1 MPQSVTTKYSLDLNE
16 FFQQAELISNRFGQ
30 LEGVVTNM
38 RRIDPFKQAN
48 TSAQQISQTLGQ
60 QIQIYQRVN
69 ATAEAFRAEQVRL
82 KQVYTELKAKQNEFI
97 AAGRYDELKGNLSQI
112 QTRLKELRIGLGEAA
127 EKAEKLNKAGS
138 GTSSGGGILGKLL
151 GGGGKGDIKG
161 TVAEL
166 TGMIGVS
173 FGVAE
178 ALKLT
183 ITESARFGKG
193 LSTLSALTGVVGKDL
208 EFLGD
213 AAIDLENK
221 TGIAATDIVEGFKLV
236 GGIKPELLE
245 NKEALAQVTDEV
257 VALSQASGET
267 LADSATVAVGALNQ
281 FGEGADQAGRFVN
294 VLAAGSKLGASE
306 LRDTGEALKTA
317 GTSMKA
323 ANLSF
328 EQGNALIQSLA
339 GVMIKGSEAGTGL
352 RNILLK
358 LETASDKNMRPSVV
372 GLDKALENAS
382 KKLDTTTELTKFF
395 GVENVVAARRI
406 LDTRT
411 EITKLTADLTGT
423 NTAYEQQ
430 RINLDNLSTDLSKAG
445 TATVGFF
452 RDLGQ
457 SQDGFLRFAVRAYT
471 SFLQTL
477 TSKTGEFR
485 AFFRGVFSDG
495 LILNPVQATYN
506 GIDAVVRQRQA
517 NLIAERKRTQDA
529 EVKKVASET
538 IQRANDKET
547 RTLAANNVPLIDAN
561 VIATERTLKDRNQK
575 LLEAR
580 DQYNKTATLLQKASA
595 DQKIRIAADGKL
607 DALALKQAKENQQTA
622 AQALKQ
628 ATKNRADQIEAAR
641 KAASEG
647 PSDATKKAQKKALD
661 IENETA
667 RLLLAAQKEYAEE
680 ATKLETEFGKE
691 RLEALKKDGTEYI
704 NAKFNLEQDALKV
717 QRDAIEKQLQLA
729 KSNKVSVVNGK
740 RQVIADTSVTL
751 ENSAPRVAEIFAQQ
765 QQQLEVERA
774 RQLQLSRVRQEYQL
788 LELAKQSADNELAIF
803 DKYWEEKLLS
813 EKDHSATL
821 ASLELQRDAARKVV
835 AASGNKAEL
844 IAFDEA
850 WAEII
855 ANEKQ
860 NGALYLALV
869 AKRNRDRN
877 TLITNQILET
887 SKKQEDISLAFID
900 TDRFADIK
908 QTEDPTLNAEKLE
921 TVRQQARYRVQI
933 EAGEQRIKLLKEQGE
948 QENAVLIT
956 QTQAAVDK
964 LKQQQKSLTDNSPK
978 YTDIYD
984 LLGITDGLDASQLD
998 KFRQSMQV
1006 IGNSIREATAAI
1018 VEQSEARIQALNSEI
1033 QAKEEQVKIE
1043 EERDKEGF
1051 ANNAELRRSELEALK
1066 KQKAEEQQ
1074 TRKQA
1079 LVAQQALDIAS
1090 ITSTNAVTAANLI
1103 GSAAA
1108 SFRSAAESSFNP
1120 ILGVI
1125 QAVAA
1130 IAVIFSTIIAVRA
1143 KAKAAAGIQLR
1154 GGGRIPKTGRTHEQ
1168 GGHKIEGT
1176 DYEVEKGEHFINA
1189 QDSERYDKTL
1199 QALNK
1204 NNPQEA
1210 LRQLLAEGGV
1220 GLPQV
1225 IIQQMSQANFGQ
1237 AGKLSVNLSPLQAEL
1252 MAMREEMKVIRQN
1265 TKPQPQ
1271 FVTTHEGE
1279 ILEITPDGKRILH
1292 KKR

>member
-1 MPQSVTTKYSLDLNE
+1 VNL
-16 FFQQAELISNRFGQ
+16 
-30 LEGVVTNM
+30 

-48 TSAQQISQTLGQ
+48 TSAQQTNQTLGQ
-60 QIQIYQRVN
+60 QIQVYQKIN

-112 QTRLKELRIGLGEAA
+112 QARLKELRVGLGEAA
-127 EKAEKLNKAGS
+127 EKAEKLDKAGS
-138 GTSSGGGILGKLL
+138 GSGSSGGILGKLL

-183 ITESARFGKG
+183 VTESAKFGKG

-423 NTAYEQQ
+423 QTAYEQQ
-430 RINLDNLSTDLSKAG
+430 RTNLDNLSTDLAKAG

-457 SQDGFLRFAVRAYT
+457 SQDGFLRFAVRSYT
-471 SFLQTL
+471 NFLQTL
-477 TSKTGEFR
+477 TSKTGDFQ

-495 LILNPVQATYN
+495 LIFNPVQATYN
-506 GIDAVVRQRQA
+506 GIDAVYRQRQA
-517 NLIAERKRTQDA
+517 NEIAERKRVQDT
-529 EVKKVASET
+529 EVKRVAAET
-538 IQRANDKET
+538 INKANDRET
-547 RTLAANNVPLIDAN
+547 RALAANNVPLIDAA
-561 VIATERTLKDRNQK
+561 VIAAERTLKDRNQK
-575 LLEAR
+575 LLDAR

-595 DQKIRIAADGKL
+595 DQKARIAADGKL

-647 PSDATKKAQKKALD
+647 PSDADKKARKKTID

-680 ATKLETEFGKE
+680 AAKLETEFGKE
-691 RLEALKKDGTEYI
+691 RLEALKKDGADYI
-704 NAKFNLEQDALKV
+704 NAKANLEQDALKV
-717 QRDAIEKQLQLA
+717 QRDSIEKQLQLA
-729 KSNKVSVVNGK
+729 KSNKVAVVNGK
-740 RQVIADTSVTL
+740 RQVVADTSVTL
-751 ENSAPRVAEIFAQQ
+751 ENSAPRTAEIFAQRQ
-765 QQQLEVERA
+765 QQIEDDRA

-813 EKDHSATL
+813 EKDNSATL
-821 ASLELQRDAARKVV
+821 ASLQLQRDAARKIV
-835 AASGNKAEL
+835 AATGNKADL
-844 IAFDEA
+844 IAFDKA
-850 WAEII
+850 WQEII
-855 ANEKQ
+855 ANEEK
-860 NGALYLALV
+860 NGTVYNALV

-877 TLITNQILET
+877 TLVTNQILDT
-887 SKKQEDISLAFID
+887 SKRQEDIGLAFID
-900 TDRFADIK
+900 TDRYAKI
-908 QTEDPTLNAEKLE
+908 QRTVDPSLNATELE
-921 TVRQQARYRVQI
+921 RKRQQDRLTIQI
-933 EAGEQRIKLLKEQGE
+933 KAGEDRLKLLREQGE
-948 QENAVLIT
+948 AENAVLIT
-956 QTQAAVDK
+956 QTEAAVDK
-964 LKQQQKSLTDNSPK
+964 LKQQQKELTDNSPK
-978 YTDIYD
+978 FTDIYD

-998 KFRQSMQV
+998 QFRQSMQV
-1006 IGNSIREATAAI
+1006 IGDSIREATAAI
-1018 VEQSEARIQALNSEI
+1018 VQQSEARLQAIENEI
-1033 QAKEEQVKIE
+1033 QAKEEQLKIE
-1043 EERDKEGF
+1043 EERDKQGF
-1051 ANNAELRRSELEALK
+1051 ANNKSLRQAELEDLK
-1066 KQKAEEQQ
+1066 RQKAQEQE
-1074 TRKQA
+1074 TRKRA
-1079 LVAQQALDIAS
+1079 LVAQQALDILS
-1090 ITSTNAVTAANLI
+1090 VTSTNAVTAANLI

-1108 SFRSAAESSFNP
+1108 SFRSAAQSSFNP

-1130 IAVIFSTIIAVRA
+1130 IAVIFATIASV
-1143 KAKAAAGIQLR
+1143 KAKVAALNAPTTQLR
-1154 GGGRIPKTGRTHEQ
+1154 KGGRIPKFGRSHEQ
-1168 GGHKIEGT
+1168 GGHRIEGT
-1176 DYEVEKGEHFINA
+1176 EYEVERGEHFINA

-1199 QALNK
+1199 DALNH
-1204 NNPQEA
+1204 NDPQRA
-1210 LRQLLAEGGV
+1210 LRELMREGGI
-1220 GLPQV
+1220 GLPQFILKHMAQV
-1225 IIQQMSQANFGQ
+1225 DFGKPGGQ
-1237 AGKLSVNLSPLQAEL
+1237 TPIDLSPLQT
-1252 MAMREEMKVIRQN
+1252 EMGSMNSRLAAIERN
-1265 TKPQPQ
+1265 TKPGYQ
-1271 FVTTHEGE
+1271 FANMPNGDVV
-1279 ILEITPDGKRILH
+1279 EITPDGKRITH
-1292 KKR
+1292 KKS